1 MNTAEAKKVLETALL
16 CTHEALSVNDLK
28 KLFITG
34 LEVVAAPKPAK
45 AAASARASADVAV
58 TAEGDTE
65 AEVDVD
71 VDVEVEV
78 EVDGDADHDA
88 DAAAALADDDAGDE
102 GSERDAEDA
111 ADAQGAQQD
120 QDGEQNVEQNI
131 EQDIEQDIEQE
142 AEPEFVVDA
151 DAIKAML
158 AELQQEWA
166 GRGVELVKLTH
177 GWRFQSRAEM
187 KVFLDRLNPEKPPKY
202 TRATLETLAIIAYR
216 QPVTRGDIEDIRGV
230 AVNSQTIKML
240 EDRGWVDVIGHRDVP
255 GRPALLATTRQFLDD
270 LGLSSLEELPPLQAV
285 GQENMPGGPENAM
298 QAMEQ
303 SLQATLDQAS
313 IDFDGGDAEADADVQ
328 PVSVAQ
334 AGDDAAANGDHADEG
349 DDADED
355 DADDADADD
364 AQAEVTASMHEYADT
379 EQEDPAGTD
388 DEASAAEPGTASGA
402 EHDEP
407 TPEPKDDQSSTH

>member
-28 KLFITG
+28 KLFNTG
-34 LEVVAAPKPAK
+34 HDAVVPVRLAK
-45 AAASARASADVAV
+45 AKASTNAA
-58 TAEGDTE
+58 E
-65 AEVDVD
+65 AELDVIAAEASD
-71 VDVEVEV
+71 ESAAVPDTQ
-78 EVDGDADHDA
+78 D
-88 DAAAALADDDAGDE
+88 DAAAEQHGAADADDAAGYDE
-102 GSERDAEDA
+102 NEAHEAHEAHDRQAESDDA
-111 ADAQGAQQD
+111 ADEDA
-120 QDGEQNVEQNI
+120 DGVE
-131 EQDIEQDIEQE
+131 EV
-142 AEPEFVVDA
+142 EPELVIDT
-151 DAIKAML
+151 DTIKQLL

-166 GRGVELVKLTH
+166 GRGVELVKLTN

-255 GRPALLATTRQFLDD
+255 GRPALLATTKQFLDD
-270 LGLSSLEELPPLQAV
+270 LGLASLEELPPLQAV
-285 GQENMPGGPENAM
+285 GQEHMPGGPENAM

-313 IDFDGGDAEADADVQ
+313 IDFEAGDTDAGVHA
-328 PVSVAQ
+328 VSVAQ
-334 AGDDAAANGDHADEG
+334 AGDGDAADQAAH
-349 DDADED
+349 
-355 DADDADADD
+355 ADDAANDVDAEAHVADH
-364 AQAEVTASMHEYADT
+364 AETEQENT

-388 DEASAAEPGTASGA
+388 DDASAAEPRMTSGA

-407 TPEPKDDQSSTH
+407 TPEPKDDPSRSH